1 MRQGGL
7 VRRFSVVRSGLATL
21 VAVCVGV
28 LGLGVVPAGAQSA
41 TIALSF
47 TDTSNVALTSVG
59 EDGGAQTVRVVATA
73 SAATSSTVSVSVTVG
88 ATGSTATLGATNDYT
103 RSSSSVSVTIASGA
117 TTGNADVTITPVSD
131 TVTENHEIIRFTGTA
146 TGYTVTGADLA
157 ITDADRTITLA
168 FNNNVFVEGVGDSG
182 GGPSVTDRTITAT
195 MSGATSTYSTGI
207 DSLVRLYHVT
217 TGSGVGAGF
226 GDTPS
231 TNWENAGD
239 RAITF
244 TQSGGDTTN
253 QPHLARY
260 IKIAAGATSDV
271 ISNNH
276 GGDTTLKFVL
286 GEKDRRVEP
295 DRIFEMRAT
304 VAGFTVVPATGIV
317 RDTDSDIAF
326 TASPAV
332 LAEGANGSGVT
343 VSAAYASK
351 SGGSVPSASYIGK
364 NINLTV
370 GVSGGSADAADFT
383 YSPASPGNR
392 IRIQSWQITSTT
404 SSSRPTTT
412 LTGLSIVD
420 DDVVEGPET
429 LNLEGQS
436 TSLTYRVSG
445 RDYTLQTV
453 YSGQVTITDDDSD
466 ISLSLS
472 TSSVREQAAAQEVT
486 VTAEFAGSSSVLTAA
501 TDVTVTVAGGSM
513 NGATLGAT
521 GDFTTD
527 QTGNSFTVTIPA
539 GSVSGSASFNITARD
554 DGVTETAETV
564 ALSGAASV
572 GGSAVTVTGAS
583 LTIQDNNA
591 IALSLT
597 DTSDGA
603 LSALS
608 EDGSAETV
616 RVVATAPGA
625 VSSSVSVSVS
635 VGASGSTASRGADY
649 SAPSSATVTIASG
662 ATSGSADITFT
673 PTSDTVTEGSETVRF
688 SGSAP
693 GRDVSPVD
701 LTIAD
706 GDLDISLSV
715 SPDAVPEQAGAQ
727 LVTVTAAFG
736 GTSSSLTEAVDV
748 VVTVAS
754 GMGASGATLGSSGD
768 FTTDATG
775 DMLTVTI
782 AAGSVS
788 GSGTFNI
795 TAPDEGTTEGVE
807 TASLSGSASV
817 GGSAVTVTGVD
828 LVIADTLIAL
838 SLTDDMD
845 AALSSV
851 GEDGGSETVRVVATA
866 PSAVSSEVT
875 VSVTVGGTGS
885 TASRGA
891 DYSAPSSATVTIA
904 SGATSGFRDITVSP
918 RSDAVTEDDETIAF
932 AATASGYVLSQVT
945 GAGLTINDA
954 DRTITLSWDD
964 SVFPETFRNSGANAI
979 TRDMS
984 RVVTASLSGATST
997 YGSAIDVPLSVT
1009 VAGALSAETGDVN
1022 MDAASV
1028 SIAAGAVS
1036 GTVTGMTIRV
1046 IDDRIAEPDETWA
1059 VTSTVA
1065 GFTVVDAQATIA
1077 DRDSL
1082 VVLGPS
1088 TASLSEGSDPS
1099 GITVSAKFAA
1109 RNGPGLTPLFVDAT
1123 SSEHA
1128 APADITLSVAA
1139 GSAQAADFSYAPPSL
1154 NQVSI
1159 AAGAVASTVSAT
1171 LAGFGITDDDIT
1183 EGPETLTLAGAV
1195 SGFAVEPVTL
1205 TVAASETGIAL
1216 SLSQAVLAE
1225 SASQQRVTVTA
1236 EFAGSSSGLASA
1248 TAVTVTVTGTTA
1260 TLGASGDFT
1269 TDKTG
1274 NSFTVT
1280 IPARRVSAAAALG
1293 VTARDDGSVET
1304 TPETA
1309 SLSGAAMVGGAAA
1322 AVTGASFA
1330 IVDSFAELSV
1340 DDTQTPPN
1348 PVGSLREDAGDAEL
1362 NLTFTV
1368 PSWMTVPVG
1377 GVEARFRVARGTAR
1391 PGARADYTV
1400 TYPGAAPDLSAAYPG
1415 VVGIAAGASSG
1426 SVAFTLTINDDSRYE
1441 PAGETLTV
1449 EGFVPVSGIEL
1460 PAAPVLLRISD
1471 NDLPPV
1477 DPGSGD
1483 QGSGPPAPAG
1493 CEGRFCD
1500 EDDSVHQ
1507 ANIDAIA
1514 GLGITLGCDQR
1525 ETWRFC
1531 PNQQVTRRQMAAFLY
1546 RAVTRDTEDPAPT
1559 VGEIDLFDVPADAW
1573 YHTYAQWAVAQAGF
1587 AARDGEFE
1595 PAAEVPRSDMAT
1607 MMATAF
1613 SLLPPN
1619 QRAAEPEGIFADM
1632 DGQPPAVVLAAEAL
1646 YRVGVTIGCAED
1658 PLRYCPDRTVTR
1670 AQMASFI
1677 VRALNIDPAL
1687 TP

>member
-1 MRQGGL
+1 MRQGGGL
-7 VRRFSVVRSGLATL
+7 VRRFSALRGGLAGL
-21 VAVCVGV
+21 VAVCVAV
-28 LGLGVVPAGAQSA
+28 LGLGVVPAGAQSGS
-41 TIALSF
+41 IALSF
-47 TDTSNVALTSVG
+47 TDASNVALTSVG

-73 SAATSSTVSVSVTVG
+73 SAAPSSAVSVTVSFG
-88 ATGSTATLGATNDYT
+88 GTGSTATTGVCVLGVCTGDYLIVADST
-103 RSSSSVSVTIASGA
+103 VTIASGA
-117 TTGNADVTITPVSD
+117 TSGYVDVSVDVNSD
-131 TVTENHEIIRFTGTA
+131 TVTEDHEIIKVTGSA

-157 ITDADRTITLA
+157 ITDADRTITLT
-168 FNNNVFVEGVGDSG
+168 FSNNVFEEGRGDSG
-182 GGPSVTDRTITAT
+182 TVAPITNRTITAT

-207 DSLVRLYHVT
+207 NSRLVLHHIT
-217 TGSGVGAGF
+217 TQAS
-226 GDTPS
+226 
-231 TNWENAGD
+231 WENYDTSANP
-239 RAITF
+239 REAIDWTH
-244 TQSGGDTTN
+244 DTDQIAL
-253 QPHLARY
+253 QPHLPRY
-260 IKIAAGATSDV
+260 IIIAAGATSD
-271 ISNNH
+271 IASNSAQS
-276 GGDTTLKFVL
+276 TTELRFTLEERNRKAA
-286 GEKDRRVEP
+286 P
-295 DRIFEMRAT
+295 DRIFEIRAT
-304 VAGFTVVPATGIV
+304 IPGFTVVPATGIV
-317 RDTDSDIAF
+317 RDTDTDIAF
-326 TASPAV
+326 SASPAV
-332 LAEGANGSGVT
+332 LAEGDDGSGLT
-343 VSAAYASK
+343 VSASYVSK
-351 SGGSVPSASYIGK
+351 PTGSPPSASYISR

-392 IRIQSWQITSTT
+392 IRFQSWQTTTTT
-404 SSSRPTTT
+404 SSTRPTTT
-412 LTGLSIVD
+412 LAGLSIVD

-436 TSLTYRVSG
+436 TSLTYRSSG

-453 YSGQVTITDDDSD
+453 YSGQVTITDDDTD

-472 TSSVREQAAAQEVT
+472 TSSVRESAAAQEVT
-486 VTAEFAGSSSVLTAA
+486 VTAEFAGSSSALTAA
-501 TDVTVTVAGGSM
+501 TDVTVTVAGGAT

-527 QTGNSFTVTIPA
+527 QTGNMFTVSIPA

-554 DGVTETAETV
+554 DGVAESAETV
-564 ALSGAASV
+564 ALSGSASV
-572 GGSAVTVTGAS
+572 GGSAVTVTGAE
-583 LTIQDNNA
+583 LTISDDDS

-597 DTSDGA
+597 DTSDVA
-603 LSALS
+603 LSAVG
-608 EDGSAETV
+608 EDGGAETV
-616 RVVATAPGA
+616 RVVATAPSA
-625 VSSSVSVSVS
+625 VASAVSVSVS
-635 VGASGSTASRGADY
+635 VGGTGSTASGSDF
-649 SAPSSATVTIASG
+649 SAASSATVTIASG
-662 ATSGSADITFT
+662 ATSGSTDIVVT
-673 PTSDTVTEGSETVRF
+673 PASDSVVEGSETIRF

-693 GRDVSPVD
+693 GRTVSSVD
-701 LTIAD
+701 LVITDAD
-706 GDLDISLSV
+706 TDISLAV
-715 SPDAVPEQAGAQ
+715 SPEAVPEQAGAQ

-736 GTSSSLTEAVDV
+736 GSSSTLTAAVDV

-775 DMLTVTI
+775 NMLTVTI

-807 TASLSGSASV
+807 TASLSGSAMV

-945 GAGLTINDA
+945 GAGLTITDA

-964 SVFPETFRNSGANAI
+964 SVFSETAAN
-979 TRDMS
+979 
-984 RVVTASLSGATST
+984 TASTSTSRGMTAALSGAAST
-997 YGSAIDVPLSVT
+997 YGSAITISLSMT
-1009 VAGALSAETGDVN
+1009 VAGGFTAETGDLNVN
-1022 MDAASV
+1022 AASV
-1028 SIAAGAVS
+1028 NIAAGAVS
-1036 GTVTGMTIRV
+1036 GTANVTV
-1046 IDDRIAEPDETWA
+1046 NVNDDAIAEPVETWG
-1059 VTSTVA
+1059 VTATVA
-1065 GFTVVDAQATIA
+1065 GFTVVNAPATII
-1077 DRDSL
+1077 DMDSI

-1088 TASLSEGSDPS
+1088 TTSLSEGSDPS
-1099 GITVSAKFAA
+1099 GITVSAKFTNPTGTAA
-1109 RNGPGLTPLFVDAT
+1109 LT
-1123 SSEHA
+1123 SEHA
-1128 APADITLSVAA
+1128 AADITLSVAA
-1139 GSAQAADFSYAPPSL
+1139 GSAQAADFSYAPPSP

-1159 AAGAVASTVSAT
+1159 AAGAVASTASAT
-1171 LAGFGITDDDIT
+1171 LSGFGITDDDIT

-1205 TVAASETGIAL
+1205 TVAASETDIAL

-1309 SLSGAAMVGGAAA
+1309 ALSGAAMVGGAAA

-1632 DGQPPAVVLAAEAL
+1632 DGQDPAVVLAAEAL

-1677 VRALNIDPAL
+1677 IRALNVDPAL
-1687 TP
+1687 RP